1 MITVTTIHKVI
12 KTVMTIAKIDL
23 EIAKTT
29 EIMIIDQEITD
40 LKIVKEI
47 IGLIIIAKMEII
59 DLTIEMVKD
68 HLTEI
73 TMVDH

>member
-1 MITVTTIHKVI
+1 MITVTTIQKVI

-23 EIAKTT
+23 EITKTT
-29 EIMIIDQEITD
+29 EIMIIDQEEITD

-59 DLTIEMVKD
+59 DLTIEMVG
-68 HLTEI
+68 TI
-73 TMVDH
+73 

>member
-1 MITVTTIHKVI
+1 
-12 KTVMTIAKIDL
+12 MTIAKTDL

-47 IGLIIIAKMEII
+47 TGLIIIAKMEII

-73 TMVDH
+73 TMVDHQTIMELTKILKI